1 MFPMDET
8 VLQMQDIHFRRGDA
22 HILRGVDWQVCRG
35 QHWAVL
41 GPNGSGKTTLM
52 MIATGYL
59 PSSRGRVYLI
69 EGHISEIVLP
79 EVRKR
84 IGVVS
89 NALSDA
95 MLKRHDRTTGL
106 KIALSGRQASLGL
119 YQPPTGRDIAE
130 ARAALDELGAGH
142 LADKPYRT
150 MSTGERQI
158 CMVARCHMARA
169 DLVILDEP
177 CVGLDVA
184 AREAVLGVLDR
195 ACAAPDAPPHVLVT
209 HHAEEVVP
217 GITHVLLLG
226 QGRAVACG
234 VREHV
239 LSEAHLSAAFGLPLR
254 VERNAGRT
262 WVRPFAGQV

>member
-1 MFPMDET
+1 MSDL
-8 VLQMQDIHFRRGDA
+8 VLHMQDIHFRRGGA
-22 HILRGVDWQVCRG
+22 HILRGVDWEVRRG

-41 GPNGSGKTTLM
+41 GPNGSGKTTLV

-89 NALSDA
+89 NALSDV
-95 MLKRHDRTTGL
+95 MLTHHDRTTGL

-119 YQPPTGRDIAE
+119 YRPPTRQDMAD

-150 MSTGERQI
+150 MSTGERQV

-195 ACAAPDAPPHVLVT
+195 ACRAPGAPPHVLVT
-209 HHAEEVVP
+209 HHAEEIVP
-217 GITHVLLLG
+217 GITDVLLLG
-226 QGRAVACG
+226 EGRAVACG
-234 VREHV
+234 SRQDVLCETH
-239 LSEAHLSAAFGLPLR
+239 LSEAFGLPLE
-254 VERNAGRT
+254 VQTDAGRT
-262 WVRPFAGQV
+262 WVRPAAG

>member
-1 MFPMDET
+1 
-8 VLQMQDIHFRRGDA
+8 
-22 HILRGVDWQVCRG
+22 
-35 QHWAVL
+35 
-41 GPNGSGKTTLM
+41 M

-69 EGHISEIVLP
+69 QGHISEIVLP

-84 IGVVS
+84 IGIVS

-95 MLKRHDRTTGL
+95 MLTRHDRTTGL
-106 KIALSGRQASLGL
+106 RMALSGRQASLGL
-119 YQPPTGRDIAE
+119 YERPTQQDLADAHSTLSG
-130 ARAALDELGAGH
+130 LGAGH

-158 CMVARCHMARA
+158 CMVARCQMARA

-184 AREAVLGVLDR
+184 AREAVLAALER
-195 ACAAPDAPPHVLVT
+195 ACARPDAPPHVLVT

-217 GITHVLLLG
+217 GMGHVLLLRG
-226 QGRAVACG
+226 GRAVACG
-234 VREHV
+234 PREDVLRTDH
-239 LSEAHLSAAFGLPLR
+239 LSEAFGLSLQ
-254 VERNAGRT
+254 VENDAGRT
-262 WVRPFAGQV
+262 WVRPSAG

>member
-1 MFPMDET
+1 
-8 VLQMQDIHFRRGDA
+8 MQNIHFRRGEA
-22 HILRGVDWQVCRG
+22 HILRGVDWEVRTG

-59 PSSRGRVYLI
+59 PSSRGRVYLV

-79 EVRKR
+79 QVRKR
-84 IGVVS
+84 VGVVS

-95 MLKRHDRTTGL
+95 MLERHGRTKGL
-106 KIALSGRQASLGL
+106 KVALSGRQASLGL
-119 YQPPTGRDIAE
+119 YQKPTPDEIAD
-130 ARAALDELGAGH
+130 ARAALDALGALH

-150 MSTGERQI
+150 MSTGERQV

-184 AREAVLGVLDR
+184 AREAVLGVLKR
-195 ACAAPDAPPHVLVT
+195 ACRRPQAPPHILVT
-209 HHAEEVVP
+209 HHTEEVVP

-226 QGRAVACG
+226 RGRPLACG
-234 VREHV
+234 RREDV
-239 LSEAHLSAAFGLPLR
+239 LRQALLSEAFGLPLR
-254 VERNAGRT
+254 VENDAGRT
-262 WVRPFAGQV
+262 WVRPTAV